1 MVHDTPARMRH
12 PRLVL
17 FAVCSVALMS
27 TVGVAL
33 PYPILSPLFI
43 DGPVNAFT
51 HWAGLP
57 PKLLLGIAIALN
69 PLGILLGSVLLGSL
83 SDRYGRRRIMLATL
97 SLAVLGYLLTALAMA
112 RDDYPLFA
120 LARFATGLCEGN
132 AAIARAIAADLHPQV
147 DRTRS
152 FSLVNASL
160 YIGWLVGPL
169 LGGFLM
175 PLGAAVPFIV
185 AAAMM
190 LPAFVLLAWLVP
202 NTGMSDAP
210 DRRSLF
216 VFAREQH
223 AFRLLEQP
231 ELRRVFWLQLAFT
244 FGLNGFYEF
253 YPLWLVEFARLD
265 SRGIACVTAA
275 LCVMMTTMSALL
287 WPRFGRRYAPL
298 GTARTMAW
306 LIAGGIAVLLAGQA
320 EIGIAA
326 TVLIGLPLAIYGTCM
341 PVYWSQRFDRHGQ
354 GAVMGLLS
362 TTFCLA
368 NVFVALVGTA
378 LILIDTRL
386 VLAASAA
393 GCAWAAWKIGLLHR
407 TVPLPS

>member
-1 MVHDTPARMRH
+1 
-12 PRLVL
+12 
-17 FAVCSVALMS
+17 MS

-43 DGPVNAFT
+43 DGPVNGFT
-51 HWAGLP
+51 HWADLP

-69 PLGILLGSVLLGSL
+69 PLGILFGSVILGSL

-97 SLAVLGYLLTALAMA
+97 SLAVLCYLLTALAMV
-112 RDDYPLFA
+112 RNNYPLFA
-120 LARFATGLCEGN
+120 LARLATGLCEGN
-132 AAIARAIAADLHPQV
+132 AAIARAIAADLHPRI
-147 DRTRS
+147 DKIRS

-175 PLGAAVPFIV
+175 PLGAAVPFMV

-190 LPAFVLLAWLVP
+190 LPALVLLAWLVP

-210 DRRSLF
+210 DRRSLL

-223 AFRLLEQP
+223 AFRLLAHAG
-231 ELRRVFWLQLAFT
+231 LRRVFWLQLAFT

-265 SRGIACVTAA
+265 SQGIAWVTAA
-275 LCVMMTTMSALL
+275 LAVAMTTMSVLV
-287 WPRFGRRYAPL
+287 WPRIGHRYAPL
-298 GTARTMAW
+298 PTARAMAW
-306 LIAGGIAVLLAGQA
+306 VVAGGIAVLLAGQA
-320 EIGIAA
+320 QIGIAA
-326 TVLIGLPLAIYGTCM
+326 TALLGLPLAIYQTCM
-341 PVYWSQRFDRHGQ
+341 QVYWSQRFERHGQ

-368 NVFVALVGTA
+368 NVSVALIGTA

-393 GCAWAAWKIGLLHR
+393 GCAWAAWRIGLLHR
-407 TVPLPS
+407 SGRALS

>member
-1 MVHDTPARMRH
+1 
-12 PRLVL
+12 
-17 FAVCSVALMS
+17 MS

-51 HWAGLP
+51 NWAGLP

-69 PLGILLGSVLLGSL
+69 PLGILLGSVILGSL

-97 SLAVLGYLLTALAMA
+97 SLAVLCYLLTALAML
-112 RDDYPLFA
+112 RDDFPLFA

-132 AAIARAIAADLHPQV
+132 GAIARAIAADLHPQV

-175 PLGAAVPFIV
+175 PLGAAVPFMV

-231 ELRRVFWLQLAFT
+231 ELRHVFWLQLAFT

-275 LCVMMTTMSALL
+275 LCVMMTTMSAVL

-298 GTARTMAW
+298 GAARTMAW

-326 TVLIGLPLAIYGTCM
+326 TVLIGLPLAICTGSARRCIGRSASIGTG
-341 PVYWSQRFDRHGQ
+341 RAR
-354 GAVMGLLS
+354 
-362 TTFCLA
+362 
-368 NVFVALVGTA
+368 
-378 LILIDTRL
+378 
-386 VLAASAA
+386 
-393 GCAWAAWKIGLLHR
+393 
-407 TVPLPS
+407 

>member
-1 MVHDTPARMRH
+1 MRH
-12 PRLVL
+12 PHLVL

-33 PYPILSPLFI
+33 PYPILAPLFV
-43 DGPVNAFT
+43 DGPVDAFT

-69 PLGILLGSVLLGSL
+69 PLGILFGSVILGSL
-83 SDRYGRRRIMLATL
+83 SDRYGRRRIMLGTL
-97 SLAVLGYLLTALAMA
+97 SLAVLWYLLTALAIVW
-112 RDDYPLFA
+112 DNYPLFA
-120 LARFATGLCEGN
+120 LARLVTGLCEGN

-147 DRTRS
+147 DRIRS

-160 YIGWLVGPL
+160 YVGWLVGPL

-175 PLGAAVPFIV
+175 PLGAAVPFMV

-190 LPAFVLLAWLVP
+190 LPALVLLAWLVP
-202 NTGMSDAP
+202 NTGMSDTP
-210 DRRSLF
+210 DRRSLI

-231 ELRRVFWLQLAFT
+231 GLRRVFWIQLAFT

-265 SRGIACVTAA
+265 SQAIATVTAA
-275 LCVMMTTMSALL
+275 LAMAMTAMSVFL
-287 WPRFGRRYAPL
+287 WPRFGRHCAPL
-298 GTARTMAW
+298 PTARTTAW
-306 LIAGGIAVLLAGQA
+306 LVSGGIAVLLAGQA
-320 EIGIAA
+320 QIGIAA
-326 TVLIGLPLAIYGTCM
+326 TALLGLPLAIYQTCM
-341 PVYWSQRFDRHGQ
+341 TVYWSQRFDEHGQ

-368 NVFVALVGTA
+368 NVSVALVGTA

-393 GCAWAAWKIGLLHR
+393 GCAWAAWRIGLLHR
-407 TVPLPS
+407 TGPVLP

>member
-1 MVHDTPARMRH
+1 MRH
-12 PRLVL
+12 PHLVL

-33 PYPILSPLFI
+33 PYPILSPLFV
-43 DGPVNAFT
+43 DGPVNGFT

-69 PLGILLGSVLLGSL
+69 PLGILLGSLILGSL

-97 SLAVLGYLLTALAMA
+97 SLAVLCYLATALAMVLEN
-112 RDDYPLFA
+112 YPLFA
-120 LARFATGLCEGN
+120 LARLATGLCEGN

-147 DRTRS
+147 DKTRS
-152 FSLVNASL
+152 FSLVNAAL
-160 YIGWLVGPL
+160 YVGWLVGPL

-175 PLGAAVPFIV
+175 PLGAAVPFLV

-190 LPAFVLLAWLVP
+190 LPALVLLAWLVP
-202 NTGMSDAP
+202 NTGMSGTP
-210 DRRSLF
+210 DRRSLL

-223 AFRLLEQP
+223 AFRLLEHAG
-231 ELRRVFWLQLAFT
+231 LRRVFWLQLAFT

-265 SRGIACVTAA
+265 SRGIAWVTAA
-275 LCVMMTTMSALL
+275 LAVAMTTMSVFV
-287 WPRFGRRYAPL
+287 WPRFGGRFAPL
-298 GTARTMAW
+298 PTARAMAW
-306 LIAGGIAVLLAGQA
+306 VVAGGIAMLLAGHPQ
-320 EIGIAA
+320 IGIAA
-326 TVLIGLPLAIYGTCM
+326 TALLGLPLAIYQTCM
-341 PVYWSQRFDRHGQ
+341 QVYWSQRFDRHGQ

-393 GCAWAAWKIGLLHR
+393 GCAWAAWRIGLLHR
-407 TVPLPS
+407 AGPVLP